1 MFFDKFL
8 SGLLKSETQF
18 QKAPE
23 RFNFTTDWFCGNEKH
38 FTKYLAHLED
48 TPCRILEIGCYEGRA
63 TVWLLENIATHPD
76 ATVHC
81 IDVLEQASF
90 RQNILAAQSPEKVR
104 LEIGRSRNLLRLCP
118 ANAFDFVYVDGSHET
133 VDVLE
138 DAVLSFFLLK
148 RNGIMAFDD
157 FRWKDRAFPG
167 ATPKLAINAFLN
179 VYRRKITV
187 LWKDYQ
193 VWIRKDE
200 E

>member
-1 MFFDKFL
+1 MFFGKLLSSPPKPETKF
-8 SGLLKSETQF
+8 QR
-18 QKAPE
+18 APE

-90 RQNILAAQSPEKVR
+90 RQNILAARSPEKVR
-104 LEIGRSRNLLRLCP
+104 LEIGLSRNLLRSCSD
-118 ANAFDFVYVDGSHET
+118 NAFDFIYVDGGHRTIE
-133 VDVLE
+133 VLE
-138 DAVLSFFLLK
+138 DAVLSFRLLK

-157 FRWKDRAFPG
+157 FKWKDRDSPDG
-167 ATPKLAINAFLN
+167 TPKLAINAFLRI
-179 VYRRKITV
+179 YRRKITV
-187 LWKDYQ
+187 LMKDYQ